1 MMPGPP
7 RPEGYVA
14 VMTRPSSRSG
24 RGRRSGSPTLRTER
38 RLLRSGAVR
47 LGAMDEV
54 GRGSP
59 AGPVMVG
66 LVVLDDRVG
75 RPPAGVRDSKLLT
88 AAARERL
95 VPEIEA
101 WATACAVGSASPG
114 EVDALGVTGALGLAG
129 RRAIGLL
136 AEPPDVLLLDGNH
149 DWLSGGASVAGG
161 WDVPEVVTCVRAD
174 RTCTSAAAASILA
187 KVARDAL
194 MVALAADHPGYG
206 WESNKGYGTEAHLAA
221 IRRLGTTAHH
231 RLTWRL
237 PGSG

>member
-1 MMPGPP
+1 
-7 RPEGYVA
+7 
-14 VMTRPSSRSG
+14 
-24 RGRRSGSPTLRTER
+24 
-38 RLLRSGAVR
+38 
-47 LGAMDEV
+47 MDEV

-136 AEPPDVLLLDGNH
+136 PTCSSSTATTTGSREARPSL
-149 DWLSGGASVAGG
+149 AGG
-161 WDVPEVVTCVRAD
+161 TFPR
-174 RTCTSAAAASILA
+174 S
-187 KVARDAL
+187 
-194 MVALAADHPGYG
+194 
-206 WESNKGYGTEAHLAA
+206 
-221 IRRLGTTAHH
+221 
-231 RLTWRL
+231 
-237 PGSG
+237 

>member
-161 WDVPEVVTCVRAD
+161 
-174 RTCTSAAAASILA
+174 